1 MNRRIALPGK
11 NHRIREVEVSG
22 GERLQVACD
31 RPGARLFFVSNHPT
45 HSDAQIVM
53 EAQRQMGVISSFM
66 AAYDVFLRSRVMAW
80 VLQRGGAFS
89 VDRDGNDRQSM
100 KTAIEI
106 LIRGQFALTIFP
118 EGNVYLTNDR
128 VRAFQEGAAFI
139 AMKAQK
145 ELGATGSIYAVP
157 VAIRVTRVTDQREA
171 IRGQLARLAGE
182 VGEHVDVG
190 ASFVEEVRRI
200 GFAALDRN
208 LRQRGYLH
216 GPGEYPGESGIPGAL
231 EHCAVG
237 IVEGLEA
244 KMELTPKQGSGLS
257 DRIRR
262 IRGRVHQIR
271 LDPERKADHAVA
283 VGWADEAM
291 TALRI
296 LSYSGDYLSGGAT
309 MDRVGESVE
318 KLLEDTY
325 SEMQAPVGDR
335 HAFVEFG
342 DPILLS
348 RELGAFAEDGRGTL
362 GRLTKQLECAIQQG
376 IDRINKRNSHSGSQ
390 VF

>member
-1 MNRRIALPGK
+1 MNRRIALPGR
-11 NHRIREVEVSG
+11 NHRMRGVEVIG
-22 GERLQVACD
+22 GERLRVACD
-31 RPGARLFFVSNHPT
+31 EPGARLFFVANHPT
-45 HSDAQIVM
+45 HSDPQIVM

-106 LIRGQFALTIFP
+106 LTRGSFALTIFP

-128 VRAFQEGAAFI
+128 VTPFQEGAAFI

-145 ELGATGSIYAVP
+145 DLGEAGCIYAVP
-157 VAIRVTRVTDQREA
+157 VSIRVTRVTDQREA
-171 IRGQLARLAGE
+171 IRGQLGRLAAE
-182 VGEHVDVG
+182 VGEELDIG
-190 ASFVEEVRRI
+190 APFVEEVRRI
-200 GFAALDRN
+200 GFAALERN

-216 GPGEYPGESGIPGAL
+216 GPGGYPGEGGIRPAL
-231 EHCAVG
+231 EHCAEG

-244 KMELTPKQGSGLS
+244 KMEITPKSRDGLG

-262 IRGRVHQIR
+262 IRGKVHQIR
-271 LDPERKADHAVA
+271 LDPERKADHVVA

-296 LSYSGDYLSGGAT
+296 LSYSGDYLNGEAT

-325 SEMQAPVGDR
+325 SEMQAPIGER

-342 DPILLS
+342 EPIPLQ
-348 RELGAFAEDGRGTL
+348 RELSAFSEDGRGTL
-362 GRLTKQLECAIQQG
+362 GRLTNRLESAIQEG
-376 IDRINKRNSHSGSQ
+376 VNRINERNDYSGSQ
-390 VF
+390 VY